1 MAESDGSVIGHIA
14 LHSRTSDEV
23 MVLAARATGRTAE
36 RLAVVSRLVVSPDV
50 RRKGVGK
57 ALLEA
62 AANSAIDRGL
72 RPVLDVATH
81 FHNAIRLYERCGW
94 TRVGEVTIRF
104 DVGEPL
110 DEYVYISPER
120 GAEPGDPT

>member
-1 MAESDGSVIGHIA
+1 M
-14 LHSRTSDEV
+14 
-23 MVLAARATGRTAE
+23 LAARVARRPPE
-36 RLAVVSRLVVSPDV
+36 RLAVVFRLLVSPDV
-50 RRKGVGK
+50 RRTGVGK

-81 FHNAIRLYERCGW
+81 FHNAIRRYERCGW
-94 TRVGEVTIRF
+94 TRVGEVTVRC